1 MRRTSLALLLSLTLH
16 LPASVA
22 DEVDWGLRSLPT
34 PLALD
39 HLRDQVSKGPLEQR
53 LEALRLIAQS
63 GRDPARP
70 VVLEAATK
78 HEERVAIDALRHLAS
93 MGPGRLAEDRQL
105 RFALGRAEPMVR
117 TAALDCFGSWG
128 ERRFVPDIAVLL
140 GDAAP
145 QVRTQV
151 AETLTRLSGERLGV
165 DIEAWKQWYAGDL
178 AEAQKRLD
186 NVRQRIADPDLA
198 VDEPTVAS
206 LAAMRGRTSEAVEL
220 LLPLLDRS
228 DPRTVAAVVRTLRV
242 IRPTLVRELDPQLL
256 SDLPGPPPAAES
268 APSPAAALT
277 KPVPPAA
284 AGGSIGPLLLV
295 GVVAAIAIG
304 LWLLFRRATPGSAA
318 GHGSRALAAIL
329 ARTDGAMVVKLK
341 GKRHAEVTVPAVPPD
356 QTPR

>member
-1 MRRTSLALLLSLTLH
+1 MRRVPIVLLLSLAIQ

-34 PLALD
+34 PLALE

-70 VVLEAATK
+70 VVLQAATE

-105 RFALGRAEPMVR
+105 RFVLGRAEPMVR
-117 TAALDCFGSWG
+117 AAALDCFGSWG

-165 DIEAWKQWYAGDL
+165 DIEAWKQWYAVDL

-186 NVRQRIADPDLA
+186 SVRERIADPDLA
-198 VDEPTVAS
+198 VDEPTVAT
-206 LAAMRGRTSEAVEL
+206 LAAMRGRTSEAIEL
-220 LLPLLDRS
+220 LLPLLNRG
-228 DPRTVAAVVRTLRV
+228 DPRTVAAAIRTLRV
-242 IRPTLVRELDPQLL
+242 IRPTLVKELDPKLL
-256 SDLPGPPPAAES
+256 SDLPGPPPAAGT
-268 APSPAAALT
+268 APAPAAGLARPVSPAAT
-277 KPVPPAA
+277 
-284 AGGSIGPLLLV
+284 GDSSGSWLLV
-295 GVVAAIAIG
+295 GVVAAIAVG
-304 LWLLFRRATPGSAA
+304 LWLLFRRTAPGQAV
-318 GHGSRALAAIL
+318 GHGSRALAAAIGQ
-329 ARTDGAMVVKLK
+329 TSGAMVVKLK
-341 GKRHAEVTVPAVPPD
+341 GRRHADVVVPPPGGP
-356 QTPR
+356 QR

>member
-1 MRRTSLALLLSLTLH
+1 MRRIPLVLLLSLAIQ

-70 VVLEAATK
+70 VVLQAATE

-105 RFALGRAEPMVR
+105 RFVLGRAEPMVR
-117 TAALDCFGSWG
+117 AAALDCFGSWG

-165 DIEAWKQWYAGDL
+165 DIEAWKQWYAVDQ

-186 NVRQRIADPDLA
+186 EVSQRIADPDQA
-198 VDEPTVAS
+198 VDEPTVAT
-206 LAAMRGRTSEAVEL
+206 LAAMRGHTSEAVEL
-220 LLPLLDRS
+220 LLPLLNRN
-228 DPRTVAAVVRTLRV
+228 DPRTLAAVVRTLRV
-242 IRPTLVRELDPQLL
+242 IRPTLVKELDPRLL
-256 SDLPGPPPAAES
+256 SDLPGPPPAAGIAAAPAVGQVRP
-268 APSPAAALT
+268 APSASSE
-277 KPVPPAA
+277 
-284 AGGSIGPLLLV
+284 GSSGPWLLA
-295 GVVAAIAIG
+295 GVVAAIVIG
-304 LWLLFRRATPGSAA
+304 LWLLFRRTAPGQTV
-318 GHGSRALAAIL
+318 GQGSRALAAVIG
-329 ARTDGAMVVKLK
+329 RTSGAMVVKLK
-341 GKRHAEVTVPAVPPD
+341 GKRHADVAVPPSGL
-356 QTPR
+356 PRP

>member
-1 MRRTSLALLLSLTLH
+1 MRRPALALLLSLALH

-22 DEVDWGLRSLPT
+22 DEVEWGLRSLPT

-39 HLRDQVSKGPLEQR
+39 HLRTQVSKGPLEQR

-70 VVLEAATK
+70 VVLEAATE

-105 RFALGRAEPMVR
+105 RFALGRGEAMVR

-186 NVRQRIADPDLA
+186 SVRQRIADPDLA
-198 VDEPTVAS
+198 VEEPTVAT
-206 LAAMRGRTSEAVEL
+206 LAAMRGRTSEAVEI
-220 LLPLLDRS
+220 LLPLLNRS
-228 DPRTVAAVVRTLRV
+228 DPRTLAAVVRTLRV
-242 IRPTLVRELDPQLL
+242 IRPTLVKELDPQLL
-256 SDLPGPPPAAES
+256 SELPGPPPAAGIAPAPAAGPAKS
-268 APSPAAALT
+268 APPA
-277 KPVPPAA
+277 PSE
-284 AGGSIGPLLLV
+284 GSSGPWLLF

-304 LWLLFRRATPGSAA
+304 LWLLFRRSPAA
-318 GHGSRALAAIL
+318 QAVGHGSRALAAIIGQ
-329 ARTDGAMVVKLK
+329 TSGAMVVKLK
-341 GKRHAEVTVPAVPPD
+341 GKRHADVQVPPSGG
-356 QTPR
+356 PPH